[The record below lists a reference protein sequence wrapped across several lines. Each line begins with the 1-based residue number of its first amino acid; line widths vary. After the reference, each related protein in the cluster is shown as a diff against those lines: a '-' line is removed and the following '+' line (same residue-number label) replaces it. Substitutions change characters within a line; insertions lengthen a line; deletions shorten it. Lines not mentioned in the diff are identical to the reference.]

1 MGTATYTR
9 ITMSKSQGK
18 AKGRKSSGKQP
29 GVPVVNWADR
39 LAVLRRTVID
49 PGQRRSMAVAH
60 GKVLKE
66 FDDWKR
72 TICSMVM
79 RESDLEP
86 KADGDFTFIIPP
98 SIVRLCYEA
107 MLKQY
112 MNAKRADRNE
122 AIRELRDKLQADN
135 AKIEEAVALADKKD
149 AAKVIAHKEHD
160 LDADK
165 PRAGFVMEVKRDG
178 V

>member
-1 MGTATYTR
+1 MEQTSEGFEY
-9 ITMSKSQGK
+9 I
-18 AKGRKSSGKQP
+18 
-29 GVPVVNWADR
+29 
-39 LAVLRRTVID
+39 L
-49 PGQRRSMAVAH
+49 
-60 GKVLKE
+60 
-66 FDDWKR
+66 
-72 TICSMVM
+72 
-79 RESDLEP
+79 
-86 KADGDFTFIIPP
+86 PP
-98 SIVRLCYEA
+98 SLVRRCYETI
-107 MLKQY
+107 LQQY

-122 AIRELRDKLQADN
+122 AIQELRDKLQADN